1 MIKLFQRVNSINK
14 KNKNYGNGS
23 YFFNSFELAS
33 ECSSC
38 VNEYEL
44 DERELHVLDLTTS
57 DTNILDLLSVLVSN
71 RLIPFKNE
79 LMEEVYSYLMKYHY
93 VDTSN
98 YDVIISYKMD
108 DYNFRSVR
116 DFLENTI
123 SYEALVRLLNMN
135 KDRVEYVL
143 KTNKA
148 IKQIKLISSTE
159 INLEESNIKYLE
171 KSNEYYKNY
180 LEVTKLDL
188 LKDTFIVDI
197 LRKCE

>member
-1 MIKLFQRVNSINK
+1 MIKLYQRDSNNNHK
-14 KNKNYGNGS
+14 DYGNGS
-23 YFFNSFELAS
+23 YFFNSFEIAS

-44 DERELHVLDLTTS
+44 DERELRVLDLTTS
-57 DTNILDLLSVLVSN
+57 DTNILDFLSVLVSN

-79 LMEEVYSYLMKYHY
+79 LMEEVYNYLIKYHY

-123 SYEALVRLLNMN
+123 SYEALVRLINMN
-135 KDRVEYVL
+135 KNRVEYVL

-148 IKQIKLISSTE
+148 MKQIKLIKSTE

-171 KSNEYYKNY
+171 NSNEYYKNY